1 VLLARGTASRVV
13 SPQRFGPVNVNLFVL
28 DPHTIYRRGLAAC
41 LELLPGVERVADAE
55 SVREAWEH
63 PDLFASELV
72 ILEHSVDGGSE
83 FISAVTEATEARVI
97 VCTADASEDA
107 VLGALQAG
115 AIGFLRKD
123 TLTPEALGA
132 AVQAAAGGAGVL
144 APDLLGSLLRGVTAE
159 ASNGRPSL
167 ARLTEREQQVLALIA
182 KGHPTREVALE
193 LSYSE
198 RTVKN
203 VLHDVVTKLN
213 ARSRSQAVAH
223 AVREGLI

>member
-1 VLLARGTASRVV
+1 M
-13 SPQRFGPVNVNLFVL
+13 RFGAVNVKLFVL
-28 DPHTIYRRGLAAC
+28 DPHTIYRRGLTAC
-41 LELLPGVERVADAE
+41 LEVLPGVEDVADAE
-55 SVREAWEH
+55 SIREAWEH

-72 ILEHSVDGGSE
+72 LLEVAVPGGQD
-83 FISAVTEATEARVI
+83 FVGAVIEATGARVL
-97 VCTADASEDA
+97 VCTAEPSDDA
-107 VLGALQAG
+107 VLAALQSG
-115 AIGFLRKD
+115 AVGFLRKD
-123 TLTPEALGA
+123 TLTPDALAA
-132 AVQAAAGGAGVL
+132 AVQAAASGTGVM
-144 APDLLGSLLRGVTAE
+144 APDLLGNLLKGVTADGV
-159 ASNGRPSL
+159 NGKPSL

-182 KGHPTREVALE
+182 QGHPTREVALE

>member
-1 VLLARGTASRVV
+1 LSA
-13 SPQRFGPVNVNLFVL
+13 VNVKLFVL

-41 LELLPGVERVADAE
+41 LEVLPGVEGVADAE

-72 ILEHSVDGGSE
+72 LLEVAVPGGHD
-83 FISAVTEATEARVI
+83 FVGAVTEATGARVL
-97 VCTADASEDA
+97 VCTSEPSDDA
-107 VLGALQAG
+107 VLAALQAG
-115 AIGFLRKD
+115 AVGFLRKD
-123 TLTPEALGA
+123 TLTPEALASASGS
-132 AVQAAAGGAGVL
+132 GVV
-144 APDLLGSLLRGVTAE
+144 APDLLGNLIKGVAHDGLD
-159 ASNGRPSL
+159 GRPAL

-182 KGHPTREVALE
+182 QGHPTREVALE

>member
-1 VLLARGTASRVV
+1 
-13 SPQRFGPVNVNLFVL
+13 VNLFVL

-72 ILEHSVDGGSE
+72 VLEHSVDGGSE
-83 FISAVTEATEARVI
+83 FIAAVTEATEARVI

-115 AIGFLRKD
+115 AVGFLRKD

-144 APDLLGSLLRGVTAE
+144 APDLLGNLIRGVTAE
-159 ASNGRPSL
+159 GANGRPSL

>member
-1 VLLARGTASRVV
+1 M
-13 SPQRFGPVNVNLFVL
+13 
-28 DPHTIYRRGLAAC
+28 
-41 LELLPGVERVADAE
+41 ERVADAE

-63 PDLFASELV
+63 PDLFACELV
-72 ILEHSVDGGSE
+72 ILEHTVDGGSE
-83 FISAVTEATEARVI
+83 FISAVTEATEAGVI